1 MCDSPNVKFLL
12 QETAFAHLLSLKHAT
27 PTVALRK
34 PRLACVLPVLVHK
47 LAPALWTE
55 GEEGLERGRPCI
67 SGGRGGFRT
76 RELTQETGPGTGAAG
91 SRTTSPRSEGLK
103 RGRKWALMRMRPEV
117 LSATCPLTA
126 AHWKMSPE

>member
-76 RELTQETGPGTGAAG
+76 RELTQTPVPGPALQDPAPPHRGLKGSNEAG
-91 SRTTSPRSEGLK
+91 S
-103 RGRKWALMRMRPEV
+103 GR
-117 LSATCPLTA
+117 
-126 AHWKMSPE
+126 